1 MSFLKVEGVFSGYGA
16 GDILQGVSLRM
27 DRNEMT
33 CIIGPNG
40 AGKSTLLKTIVG
52 LLQPRKGAIRFK
64 EKVISGLRPAEI
76 IKYGVCYVPQEENIF
91 PNLTLVENLEMGAYV
106 VKENIGKRMEE
117 VQTLFPILKER
128 RALAAR
134 ALSGGE
140 RQMLALGMALM
151 VQPQLLVLDEPSAG
165 LSPTI
170 VEEIFQKIQE
180 INRRGV
186 AVLMVEQNAW
196 ESLQIAHR
204 AYLMVMGKNRMEGT
218 GKEFLE
224 NPEIRESFLG
234 R

>member
-1 MSFLKVEGVFSGYGA
+1 LSFLEVAEVYSGYGA

-33 CIIGPNG
+33 SIIGPNG

-52 LLQPRKGAIRFK
+52 LLRPRKGFVRLR
-64 EKVISGLRPAEI
+64 EKVISGLRPAEVI
-76 IKYGVCYVPQEENIF
+76 QYGVCYVPQEENIF
-91 PNLTLVENLEMGAYV
+91 PTLTVLENLEMGAYV
-106 VKENIGKRMEE
+106 VREDFSRRLEGIWSF
-117 VQTLFPILKER
+117 FPILKER
-128 RALAAR
+128 SSLAAG

-140 RQMLALGMALM
+140 RQMLAMGMSLM
-151 VQPQLLVLDEPSAG
+151 VQPELLLLDEPSAG
-165 LSPTI
+165 LGPAM
-170 VEEIFQKIQE
+170 VEEIFEKVQE
-180 INRRGV
+180 INRRGI

-204 AYLMVMGKNRMEGT
+204 AYLLVMGKNRMEGT

>member
-1 MSFLKVEGVFSGYGA
+1 LSFLEVIEVYSGYGA

-33 CIIGPNG
+33 SIIGPNG

-52 LLQPRKGAIRFK
+52 LLRPRQGTIRFQD
-64 EKVISGLRPAEI
+64 KVISGRRPAEI
-76 IKYGVCYVPQEENIF
+76 IQEGVCYVPQEENIF
-91 PNLTLVENLEMGAYV
+91 PTLTVLENLEMGAYV
-106 VKENIGKRMEE
+106 VRGDISPRLEE
-117 VQTLFPILKER
+117 IWAFFPVLKER
-128 RALAAR
+128 SSLAAG

-140 RQMLALGMALM
+140 RQMLAIGMALM
-151 VQPQLLVLDEPSAG
+151 VQPQLLLLDEPSAG
-165 LSPTI
+165 LGPAM
-170 VEEIFQKIQE
+170 VEEVFERVQE
-180 INRRGV
+180 INRRGIG
-186 AVLMVEQNAW
+186 VLMVEQNAW

-204 AYLMVMGKNRMEGT
+204 AYLLVMGKNLMDGT